1 MVRYP
6 TTDNNLYIFSRAV
19 DNTCVY
25 VFVNL
30 GNENAEVK
38 YTGNAPAPNETT
50 INFFTGATEA
60 FPSSLMPGEYKVYVN
75 R

>member
-1 MVRYP
+1 MVGYHIHQVGIAR
-6 TTDNNLYIFSRAV
+6 IFEVLQGKQRV
-19 DNTCVY
+19 YTCVY

-60 FPSSLMPGEYKVYVN
+60 STDATAI
-75 R
+75 

>member
-1 MVRYP
+1 MFQVIEF
-6 TTDNNLYIFSRAV
+6 LVKFEVAV
-19 DNTCVY
+19 AGFPCGGSVL
-25 VFVNL
+25 FEKL
-30 GNENAEVK
+30 EG
-38 YTGNAPAPNETT
+38 ETT